1 MDEKD
6 DIKLIGYK
14 EVDESYLKRKRNMK
28 IRSTT
33 VIVLCIISQIIIG
46 TILGTLCGIFVW
58 QNFCN

>member
-14 EVDESYLKRKRNMK
+14 EVDELYLRRKTK
-28 IRSTT
+28 IKIISTIA
-33 VIVLCIISQIIIG
+33 IVLCIIG
-46 TILGTLCGIFVW
+46 TICGIFLW

>member
-14 EVDESYLKRKRNMK
+14 EVDELYLRRKTK
-28 IRSTT
+28 IKIISTIA
-33 VIVLCIISQIIIG
+33 IVLCIIIYIIIG
-46 TILGTLCGIFVW
+46 TICGIFLW

>member
-14 EVDESYLKRKRNMK
+14 EVDELYLRRKTK
-28 IRSTT
+28 IKIISTIA
-33 VIVLCIISQIIIG
+33 IVLCIIIYIIIE
-46 TILGTLCGIFVW
+46 TICGIFLW